1 MQTEKSNTVYKSC
14 VVCKLQDNEAEHMLC
29 SSGAMMLIW
38 YPAIRQNFSCR
49 QDHILGKRTGRPL

>member
-14 VVCKLQDNEAEHMLC
+14 VVVNCKATKRSTC
-29 SSGAMMLIW
+29 SSGAMMLMLIW

-49 QDHILGKRTGRPL
+49 QDRILGKRTGRPL

>member
-1 MQTEKSNTVYKSC
+1 MQTEKSNTVYKS
-14 VVCKLQDNEAEHMLC
+14 VWYVKCKATKRSIC
-29 SSGAMMLIW
+29 SSGAMMLMLIW